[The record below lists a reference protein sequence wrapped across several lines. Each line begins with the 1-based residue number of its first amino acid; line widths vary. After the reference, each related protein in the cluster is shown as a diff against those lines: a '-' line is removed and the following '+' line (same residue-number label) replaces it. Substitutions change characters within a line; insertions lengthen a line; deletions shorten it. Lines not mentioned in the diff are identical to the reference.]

1 MDYGLYQIDDFLTDD
16 SFVQY
21 CYDDNAAAKAKWENI
36 LAERP
41 ELTQKI
47 SEARELCLLLGIRVS
62 PAQKAIA
69 LERLKAAID
78 ASPEVTEPAQSPL
91 IVHIKTY
98 FSRWVAIAAS
108 LLIIAGAFGIYKYN
122 AAPSGAALYSQA
134 TDANYT
140 IIANTDFNHRK
151 QVTLPDGSSVLLN
164 GSSTLKIARD
174 YNVSNRH
181 VLLSG
186 EAFFAVKKNKEK
198 PFVVITDKTATT
210 ALGTSF
216 KVQSYPHEAEASV
229 MLATG
234 KVKVECTQA
243 RLDISDVTLIPGQQA
258 ALYQGDKSFKQ
269 SNFNG
274 KNLQNWINRKL
285 VFNSAGLEE
294 ITGKLKEMYGIVI
307 IPANKPASAILFT
320 GQFNDKN
327 LTDVLDAIGFT
338 NHFTYKQEGHS
349 VKLMF

>member
-21 CYDDNAAAKAKWENI
+21 CYDDNTAAKAKWENI

-62 PAQKAIA
+62 PKEKAIA
-69 LERLKAAID
+69 LERLKAAIE
-78 ASPEVTEPAQSPL
+78 ASPEVTEPTQSPL
-91 IVHIKTY
+91 LIPIKTY
-98 FSRWVAIAAS
+98 FSKWVAIAAS
-108 LLIIAGAFGIYKYN
+108 LLIMAGAFGVYKYN
-122 AAPSGAALYSQA
+122 EDPSGATLYNQA
-134 TDANYT
+134 TDSNYKG
-140 IIANTDFNHRK
+140 IASTDFNHRK
-151 QVTLPDGSSVLLN
+151 RVTLPDGSSVLLN

-186 EAFFAVKKNKEK
+186 EAFFYVKKNKAK

-216 KVQSYPHEAEASV
+216 KVQSYPHETEASV

-243 RLDISDVTLIPGQQA
+243 RLDISDVILIPGQQI
-258 ALYQGDKSFKQ
+258 ALYQGDKSFRQ

-274 KNLQNWINRKL
+274 QSLQNWIDRKL

-307 IPANKPASAILFT
+307 VPANRPASTIVFT
-320 GQFNDKN
+320 GQFFDKN
-327 LTDVLDAIGFT
+327 LSDVLDAIGFT

>member
-78 ASPEVTEPAQSPL
+78 ASPEVIEPAQSPL

-108 LLIIAGAFGIYKYN
+108 LLIIAGAFGIYKYK
-122 AAPSGAALYSQA
+122 AAPSGAVLYSQA

-174 YNVSNRH
+174 YNVNNRH

-186 EAFFAVKKNKEK
+186 EAFFSVKKNKEK

-234 KVKVECTQA
+234 KVKVEYTQA

-285 VFNSAGLEE
+285 IFNSAGLEE

-307 IPANKPASAILFT
+307 VPANKPASAIVFT
-320 GQFNDKN
+320 GQFDDKN